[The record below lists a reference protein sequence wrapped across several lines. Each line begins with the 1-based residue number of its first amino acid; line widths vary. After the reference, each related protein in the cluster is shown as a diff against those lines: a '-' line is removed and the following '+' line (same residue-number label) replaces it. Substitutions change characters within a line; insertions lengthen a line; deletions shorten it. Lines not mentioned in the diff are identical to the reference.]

1 VQIGLKKVPDL
12 PDVPLL
18 MDLGANDDDRTL
30 LRLLSASTY
39 IGRPIFTTPEV
50 PPERVKALRDAFDA
64 MVRDPV
70 FLEQAKK
77 ENFDI
82 DAVSGD
88 ALQKLIGE
96 VVAMPASQG
105 ERLKK
110 ILE

>member
-1 VQIGLKKVPDL
+1 
-12 PDVPLL
+12 
-18 MDLGANDDDRTL
+18 M
-30 LRLLSASTY
+30 
-39 IGRPIFTTPEV
+39 

-64 MVRDPV
+64 MVRDPA

-82 DAVSGD
+82 EAVSGD
-88 ALQKLIGE
+88 ALQRLIGE
-96 VVAMPASQG
+96 IVAMPASQG